1 MNHYIDI
8 RLRPDPE
15 LTNHH
20 ILAALYTRL
29 HHALVALQ
37 ATDIAMVFPG
47 YDIDQYTLGNHLRLC
62 GPETT
67 LAQLLA
73 TQWLRGIHDH
83 VSVSLV
89 YAVPARATYRTLRRL
104 QVKSNP
110 ERLRRR
116 LMKRHTLTEDE
127 AKKRIPD
134 RMAEKTRLPFVALRS
149 ASSGQ
154 LFRLFLE
161 LGPEEPQ
168 PCTGSFNTYGLSAT
182 ATIPWF

>member
-15 LTNHH
+15 LASHH

-29 HHALVALQ
+29 HHALVNLQ
-37 ATDIAMVFPG
+37 ATDIAVVFPR

-62 GPETT
+62 GPEAA
-67 LAQLLA
+67 LVQLLA
-73 TQWLRGIHDH
+73 TQWLHGIHDH
-83 VSVSLV
+83 VSVTALR
-89 YAVPARATYRTLRRL
+89 AVPAHVTHRTLRRL

-116 LMKRHTLTEDE
+116 LMKRHTLTEVQARE
-127 AKKRIPD
+127 RISD
-134 RMAEKTRLPFVALRS
+134 RVAQRTSLPFVALRS